1 MATKKVYIDMRR
13 PLQLGQYPLYLRVT
27 KDRKSRYVSL
37 GFSCK
42 KELWDEANNLP
53 KKRHPLYKEITI
65 AIEKAKLEANR
76 EILNLHNGDQDFS
89 TEELKNNLLA
99 DKRKSKLTV
108 FEYFDSYVGQLKAN
122 DKIGSANIYHSTKK
136 SIMDFRNGRD
146 MEFSDVTHSF
156 LKKFEEYHLKRG
168 MKPNAFFV
176 YFRHFK
182 TLVNHAKKEGFVKK
196 EYDPFKDI
204 DFKKYRRIKTKKRAL
219 KIEEMDKI
227 KALVLPPSSK
237 LFHAHNYFLFSYYCW
252 GINFI
257 DIAHLRWTD
266 LQNERLHYIR
276 KKTNDEFDINLNPV
290 AIQILDYYRQH
301 HFIREDAYIFPILSD
316 FHKTP
321 VQIDNRIDK
330 VLKQVNHDLKEIAK
344 LVSIDENLTTYSARH
359 TFATTLYR
367 KEVPTARIKELM
379 GHETERVTEI
389 YLQSFDTETLSNI
402 ANSML

>member
-146 MEFSDVTHSF
+146 MEFSDVT
-156 LKKFEEYHLKRG
+156 
-168 MKPNAFFV
+168 
-176 YFRHFK
+176 
-182 TLVNHAKKEGFVKK
+182 
-196 EYDPFKDI
+196 
-204 DFKKYRRIKTKKRAL
+204 
-219 KIEEMDKI
+219 
-227 KALVLPPSSK
+227 PSTS
-237 LFHAHNYFLFSYYCW
+237 
-252 GINFI
+252 
-257 DIAHLRWTD
+257 
-266 LQNERLHYIR
+266 
-276 KKTNDEFDINLNPV
+276 
-290 AIQILDYYRQH
+290 
-301 HFIREDAYIFPILSD
+301 
-316 FHKTP
+316 P
-321 VQIDNRIDK
+321 VQTD
-330 VLKQVNHDLKEIAK
+330 
-344 LVSIDENLTTYSARH
+344 
-359 TFATTLYR
+359 
-367 KEVPTARIKELM
+367 
-379 GHETERVTEI
+379 
-389 YLQSFDTETLSNI
+389 
-402 ANSML
+402 